1 MWYSECRSTSTYTQN
16 CQAKEEGGLLR
27 FFKQKDIFRKVLLS
41 GETKKGSDMMLHR
54 RECEGHRWHNGHTY
68 GTVSYINNLIL
79 THTHTTRFFELLS
92 K

>member
-16 CQAKEEGGLLR
+16 CQAKEEGELLR

-68 GTVSYINNLIL
+68 GTVSHNKVL
-79 THTHTTRFFELLS
+79 
-92 K
+92 